1 MRVYPVNLRLEGEAV
16 LVVGGGAVDELVA
29 AGAEVTQV
37 EPKGYEPGSAARY
50 RLVLVRTRDRDVAQ
64 QVFDDADAAGVWVN
78 STDDPDRCSF
88 IVPARVR
95 RGDLIVAVST
105 GGRSPALASWIRQR
119 LEQDIGP
126 EYEALLEILASERE
140 RLQAAGESTEV
151 AGWREA
157 LESGM
162 LDLVREGNL
171 VAAREL
177 LRTCLSS
184 SSG

>member
-1 MRVYPVNLRLEGEAV
+1 VRVYPVNLRLDGRPV
-16 LVVGGGAVDELVA
+16 LVVGRGPVDDLVA
-29 AGAEVTQV
+29 AGADVTQV
-37 EPKGYEPGSAARY
+37 APDAYEAGSAARY
-50 RLVLVRTRDRDVAQ
+50 RLVLVGTGDRDVAQ

-78 STDDPDRCSF
+78 SADDPERCSF

-95 RGDLIVAVST
+95 RGDVLVTVST
-105 GGRSPALASWIRQR
+105 GGRSPALASWLRRQ
-119 LEQDIGP
+119 LEQEIGP
-126 EYEALLEILASERE
+126 EYESLLEILAAERE
-140 RLQAAGESTEV
+140 QVRAAGESTEQ
-151 AGWREA
+151 AGWRAA